1 MSKSLYF
8 GFSSS
13 NAIVIPAERVG
24 RIVENRQANTM
35 TVNVDSASRI
45 GDPQTITLSVASGK
59 GVEAVQDLNDAIKKS
74 ADGLIIVA
82 DNATGKTISNNITG
96 VSAGLLTIYEN
107 A

>member
-13 NAIVIPAERVG
+13 DAVVIPAERVG
-24 RIVENRQANTM
+24 RIIEDRSTNTM
-35 TVNVDSASRI
+35 TVYIDSASRL
-45 GDPQTITLSVASGK
+45 GDPQVINLNVATDK

-82 DNATGKTISNNITG
+82 DNATGRTISNNITG